1 MEGAITMRDSDTF
14 EGLKQSFVEE
24 NERRYGAEA
33 RERYGAAAVEESNR
47 RMLGMSEHDYEAWRG
62 LEEEIRVALEAAV
75 HGGTDPAGTEGARIC
90 DLHRRWL
97 SYTWPA
103 YSAEAHRG
111 PCRNL
116 RGRCA
121 LHGLLRPRC
130 PRLRRLAARRHPRA
144 RPLAASAADK

>member
-47 RMLGMSEHDYEAWRG
+47 RMLGMSEHDYEAWCG

-111 PCRNL
+111 LAETYVADARFTAYYDRAVPGCAAWL
-116 RGRCA
+116 RDAIRA
-121 LHGLLRPRC
+121 H
-130 PRLRRLAARRHPRA
+130 AR
-144 RPLAASAADK
+144 